1 MKRAKITGLEKVL
14 RNLNK
19 EIKKIEGRTK
29 AGLWEAALAVR
40 YRAQEL
46 TPVETGHLKGFVSTP
61 PPIDTPRGPSTYIA
75 FHAEYAVYVH
85 EINANYTVGQ
95 WKFLETALRELKGK
109 VLDIIKRNAK
119 IR

>member
-14 RNLNK
+14 KNLNK
-19 EIKKIEGRTK
+19 EIGKIKGRTK
-29 AGLWEAALAVR
+29 AGIWEAALAVR

-61 PPIDTPRGPSTYIA
+61 PPIDSPRGPGTYIA

-85 EINANYTVGQ
+85 EIQARHKAGQ
-95 WKFLETALRELKGK
+95 WKFLETALRELKKK

-119 IR
+119 I